1 MDQNVV
7 VLSFAE
13 ESKAY
18 QALSELK
25 ALALQ
30 QKVQLVNAAVVSRDR
45 NGTVSV
51 KDGASDGA
59 DATGPLTG
67 TLIGALVGLLA
78 GPLGVLLG
86 SASGALIGSTIAI
99 DKTKDRLSVLEQM
112 MDAMPNGSTML
123 IATVGEYAQ
132 EVINGM
138 VQKLDGSVMRRPLAV
153 VQAEVDAQNEAQAAA
168 AKEARR
174 VLRGK
179 QTEEWREKLDDWKDD
194 LGEGI
199 EKLKARIENAF
210 CSDKKSGS

>member
-45 NGTVSV
+45 NGIVSV

-59 DATGPLTG
+59 DATGPLAG
-67 TLIGALVGLLA
+67 T
-78 GPLGVLLG
+78 LGVLLG

-99 DKTKDRLSVLEQM
+99 DKAKDRLSVLEQM

-194 LGEGI
+194 LGEGL
-199 EKLKARIENAF
+199 EKLKARIEHAF
-210 CSDKKSGS
+210 SSDKKSGS

>member
-59 DATGPLTG
+59 AATGPLTG

-138 VQKLDGSVMRRPLAV
+138 VKKLDGSVMRRPLAV

-210 CSDKKSGS
+210 GSDKKSGS